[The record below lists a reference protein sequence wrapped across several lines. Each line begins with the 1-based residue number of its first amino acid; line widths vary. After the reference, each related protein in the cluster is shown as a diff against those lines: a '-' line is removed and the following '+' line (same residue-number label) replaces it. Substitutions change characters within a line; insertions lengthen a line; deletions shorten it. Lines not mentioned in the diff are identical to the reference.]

1 MSKKKSKIKILAEE
15 ILIGFLGILGSTID
29 SKIGLSIFLLII
41 GISMLFIPISDGEE
55 KPSFFYWIGF
65 ILIGS
70 GFYLFYTKT
79 KEIKGKK

>member
-1 MSKKKSKIKILAEE
+1 MSEKKSKIKMLAEE

-29 SKIGLSIFLLII
+29 SKIGLSIYLLII
-41 GISMLFIPISDGEE
+41 GISMLFLPISDGAE

-65 ILIGS
+65 LLIGF
-70 GFYLFYTKT
+70 GIYLFYTKT